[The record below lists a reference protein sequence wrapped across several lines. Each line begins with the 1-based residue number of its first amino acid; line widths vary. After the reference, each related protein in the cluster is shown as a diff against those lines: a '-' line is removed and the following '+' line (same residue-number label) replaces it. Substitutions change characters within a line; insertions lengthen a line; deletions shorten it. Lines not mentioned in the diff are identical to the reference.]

1 MAQENE
7 IEKKNLLTESEF
19 QTLCKAFNVTDEDFF
34 WQANTYFDT
43 NNYELKNKGAALRIR
58 EKNSQFELTLKQPAE
73 EGLLETNQPLTK
85 KEAEEAF
92 TFGRLPAGEVKSQLE
107 TTLLISLDDV
117 KPLGTLKTRRTHVRY
132 QAGMLFLD
140 HSVYLDTEDFEVE
153 IEGTSLKE
161 VGNWLEEVLTTYNI
175 PYRTTP
181 NKIKRF
187 FTKKQEI
194 KKKKRTI

>member
-7 IEKKNLLTESEF
+7 IEKKNLLTEAEF
-19 QTLCKAFNVTDEDFF
+19 QTLCKAFNVNDEDFF

-43 NNYELKNKGAALRIR
+43 SDYELKNKGAALRIR
-58 EKNSQFELTLKQPAE
+58 EKNSQFELTLKQPAK

-85 KEAEEAF
+85 KEAVEAF
-92 TFGRLPAGEVKSQLE
+92 TFSRLPAGEVKTQLE
-107 TTLLISLDDV
+107 KTLSISLDDV
-117 KPLGTLKTRRTHVRY
+117 KMLGTLKTKRTHVPY

-140 HSVYLDTEDFEVE
+140 HSVYLNTEDFEVE
-153 IEGTSLKE
+153 IEGPSLKE
-161 VGNWLEEVLTTYNI
+161 VDNWLNEVLTTYNI

-194 KKKKRTI
+194 Q

>member
-7 IEKKNLLTESEF
+7 IEKKNLLTEAEF
-19 QTLCKAFNVTDEDFF
+19 QRLCKAFNLKDDDFF
-34 WQANTYFDT
+34 WQSNTYFDT
-43 NNYELKNKGAALRIR
+43 SDYELKNKGAALRIR
-58 EKNSQFELTLKQPAE
+58 EKNSQFELTLKQPAT

-92 TFGRLPAGEVKSQLE
+92 TSTRLPAGEVKSQLE
-107 TTLLISLDDV
+107 TTLSISLDDV
-117 KPLGTLKTRRTHVRY
+117 KKLGTLKTRRTHIPY

-161 VGNWLEEVLTTYNI
+161 VDNLLNEVLTTYNI
-175 PYRTTP
+175 PYRKTP

-187 FTKKQEI
+187 FTKKQE
-194 KKKKRTI
+194 KQ